1 MAYLRMWRKRKAD
14 INELLQSDDDNND
27 VTIENAVMT
36 NAREDTTNDDGG
48 SSTDDQSTSVT
59 TDGSCFD
66 TDIGLCDSD
75 VEILNPEPEA
85 QVSNLGKDLRE
96 WSTRHQISNRSLNEL
111 LQILRHHGHVLPKDA
126 RTLLATPQVI
136 DSHSKCNGQYIYY
149 GLEGGIS
156 RVLCQNDA
164 FRQQHSTVSLDVNI
178 DGLPIFKSSKVQFW
192 PILVKLSNF
201 NPFIVALYCGESKP
215 EPLEEYLHDFLKE
228 LKNLTQNGLVIHEKK
243 FAVNIRTFLCDAPA
257 RAYLKCIKGH
267 TAYDSCER
275 CEVKGQYV
283 ERRVVFNQL
292 TSTLRT
298 DEAFSQIQ
306 YSHHQNGC
314 SPLIAA
320 GIPCVS
326 GFVLDYMHMICLG
339 VVRRLLVY
347 LTRGP
352 KLCRLS
358 VRQKSE
364 ISQKLNMLRGQMPS
378 EFARQPRG
386 LQELDRWKATE
397 FRQFLLYTGPIVLKN
412 TVSSQLY
419 AHFVTL
425 TVAVSI
431 MLDSDDRTRAAYL
444 EYATELMRHFVS
456 SCTALYG
463 KTFTVYNVHAL
474 LHIHEDVS
482 HFRCS
487 LNDICCFPFE
497 NYLQQI
503 KRLVRTGQ
511 NPLAQ
516 VSKRLVEIEH
526 AQGNSSAQPE
536 VKPQM
541 YISTKR
547 RDSCFL
553 LEDERFAFVQERRGD
568 GTVVCDV
575 IKLRH
580 TVDLFDKPC
589 LSKLLN
595 IAYIGNGRRFQRQ
608 EMKEKDLAR
617 KVACLPFNN
626 GSVMIPLRHGI
637 EHSW

>member
-1 MAYLRMWRKRKAD
+1 MAYLRMWRKRRAD
-14 INELLQSDDDNND
+14 INELLHSDEDTA
-27 VTIENAVMT
+27 VTIDDAVTT
-36 NAREDTTNDDGG
+36 NDREETTNDDGG
-48 SSTDDQSTSVT
+48 SNTDDHSISVT
-59 TDGSCFD
+59 TDGSDFD
-66 TDIGLCDSD
+66 TDIGICESD
-75 VEILNPEPEA
+75 VEILNPEPEV
-85 QVSNLGKDLRE
+85 QVRNIGNDLRE
-96 WSTRHQISNRSLNEL
+96 WSTRHQITNRSLNEL
-111 LQILRHHGHVLPKDA
+111 LQILRDHGHVLPKDA
-126 RTLLATPQVI
+126 RTLLDTPQVI

-156 RVLCQNDA
+156 RVLSQNDA

-192 PILVKLSNF
+192 PILVTFSNF
-201 NPFIVALYCGESKP
+201 SPFIVALYCGESKP
-215 EPLEEYLHDFLKE
+215 EPLDAYLHDFLE
-228 LKNLTQNGLVIHEKK
+228 EFKNLQQNGLVFREKK
-243 FAVNIRTFLCDAPA
+243 YAVNVRTFICDAPA

-275 CEVKGQYV
+275 CQVKGQYV
-283 ERRVVFNQL
+283 ERRVVFNQM

-298 DEAFSQIQ
+298 DEGFSQLE
-306 YSHHQNGC
+306 YSCHQNGS

-326 GFVLDYMHMICLG
+326 AFVLDYMHTVCLG

-358 VRQKSE
+358 LRQKNE
-364 ISQKLNMLRGQMPS
+364 ISQKLNLLRGQMPS

-431 MLDSDDRTRAAYL
+431 MLDSDERKRAAYL
-444 EYATELMRHFVS
+444 DFSADLMRHFVS
-456 SCTALYG
+456 SCPALYG

-482 HFRCS
+482 RFRCS
-487 LNDICCFPFE
+487 LNDICCFPYE

-526 AQGNSSAQPE
+526 AQGNSTAQPKA
-536 VKPQM
+536 KPQM
-541 YISTKR
+541 YISSKR

-553 LEDERFAFVQERRGD
+553 LEDESFAFVQERRGD

-575 IKLRH
+575 VKQRH

-589 LSKLLN
+589 PSNLLN
-595 IAYIGNGRRFQRQ
+595 IAYIGNGRRLRRK
-608 EMKEKDLAR
+608 EVKEKDLGR

-626 GSVMIPLRHGI
+626 GSVMIPLLHGI
-637 EHSW
+637 EHSL